1 MYAIVV
7 TGGKQYKVSQD
18 DIIRVEK
25 LDANIGDQIKLDVM
39 MLVDDTKVVNG
50 NPLVKDAEVLAEVVE
65 QGKEDKVVVF
75 KYKAFGCEVIEV
87 LDIGVDYKLG
97 SRMHFTFYNFF
108 HDGHVSVVNMS
119 IGNNV
124 HKFADLDA
132 RRNCKHMHFINFY
145 TKYNYDRNSI

>member
-25 LDANIGDQIKLDVM
+25 LDANIGDKIKLDVM

-75 KYKAFGCEVIEV
+75 KYKAKKNYRRKQGH
-87 LDIGVDYKLG
+87 
-97 SRMHFTFYNFF
+97 RQPFTALKI
-108 HDGHVSVVNMS
+108 VSV
-119 IGNNV
+119 
-124 HKFADLDA
+124 K
-132 RRNCKHMHFINFY
+132 
-145 TKYNYDRNSI
+145 